1 MAMKK
6 YSVVLKKD
14 MFIGDRYVLNEY
26 IDEGSY
32 GYVWKSVRQS
42 DGKIV
47 VLKIPKNQ
55 ERGDNALAEGK
66 KLMEVCHP
74 NVIQIYWMGRVDGT
88 FVIEMEYFPGHP
100 LTREISE
107 EGMTLP
113 RSFDTVYDLFE
124 QILDG
129 VEFMHSQK
137 LVHGDLKPD
146 NILISDRIVKLT
158 DFGTSRLVED
168 MFVRS
173 TDGAGTWAYMA
184 PEVAG
189 SNVRYLNSDIYSL
202 GVILYQL
209 LTGRTPHDTLIQ
221 VLHNVPYPRP
231 RELNP
236 NISPDMEQ
244 VILKALEREPEMRF
258 ACINDFRNF
267 IKKARANADVS
278 FAPRIVPVIPPRK
291 TRDALEMSMLHCQ
304 LKKYDLAEK
313 VLQQELVNGNRL
325 PDLLL
330 QLAYVYYC
338 TERLFEALK
347 LLEDIDMHSV
357 ESTRRTSF
365 ISKFD
370 YLKARVEFALKHY
383 EVALGLYQKLNQ
395 DAPEDVNYRYRLAVC
410 YGICGYEEKAIAI
423 LEMIN
428 QEVPGIWAVVKKLGM
443 AYDQQGDFNRA
454 RGYYKYAFKL
464 RPNDMDVQK
473 RLKAFDFYL

>member
-14 MFIGDRYVLNEY
+14 MCIGDRYVLNEY

-32 GYVWKSVRQS
+32 GYVWKSIRQA

-55 ERGDNALAEGK
+55 ERGDAALAEGK
-66 KLMEVCHP
+66 KLIEVSHP

-100 LTREISE
+100 LTREITE
-107 EGMTLP
+107 DGMTLP

-129 VEFMHSQK
+129 VEFMHSHK

-146 NILISDRIVKLT
+146 NILISDSIVKLT

-189 SNVRYLNSDIYSL
+189 SNIRYLNSDIYSL

-209 LTGRTPHDTLIQ
+209 LTGKTPHETLIQ
-221 VLHNVPYPRP
+221 VLHNVPYARP

-236 NISPDMEQ
+236 NISVAMEQ
-244 VILKALEREPEMRF
+244 VILKALERDPEMRF
-258 ACINDFRNF
+258 QYIDKLRQS
-267 IKKARANADVS
+267 IIKARDKGEVRL
-278 FAPRIVPVIPPRK
+278 APRIVPVQPPRR
-291 TRDALEMSMLHCQ
+291 TRDALEMAMLHCQ
-304 LKKYDLAEK
+304 LKRYDLAEK
-313 VLQQELVNGNRL
+313 VLQQELGNGNQL
-325 PDLLL
+325 PDLVL

-338 TERLFEALK
+338 TGRFFEAVK
-347 LLEDIDMHSV
+347 LLENIDIHNV
-357 ESTRRTSF
+357 EPNRRAGF
-365 ISKFD
+365 ASKLD

-383 EVALGLYQKLNQ
+383 EVALGLYQKLYSN
-395 DAPEDVNYRYRLAVC
+395 DPENINYRYRLAIC
-410 YGICGYEEKAIAI
+410 YGICGYEKESIDI
-423 LEMIN
+423 LEKIN
-428 QEVPGIWAVVKKLGM
+428 QETPGIWAVAKKLGM
-443 AYDQQGDFNRA
+443 AYDQKGDFNRA
-454 RGYYKYAFKL
+454 RGYYKYSLKL
-464 RPNDMDVQK
+464 RPNDIDVQK